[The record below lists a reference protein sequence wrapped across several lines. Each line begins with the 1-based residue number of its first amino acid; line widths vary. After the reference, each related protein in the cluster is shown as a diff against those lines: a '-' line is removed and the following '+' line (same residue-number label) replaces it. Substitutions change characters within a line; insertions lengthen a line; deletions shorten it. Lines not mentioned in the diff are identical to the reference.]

1 MALFDNVTFTHYHD
15 DLGRTKVPDA
25 ATFNEYKLDVT
36 LWVKSLIDDKL
47 IAEREPGGI
56 DDACCLMIESDYISA
71 QTEAGG
77 GNAAGAYSSE
87 SIGGYS
93 YSKSTR
99 AAEIAAEKNAKSAN
113 EMRYTWLERYC
124 YVLNGR
130 R

>member
-25 ATFNEYKLDVT
+25 ATFNEYKLDVV
-36 LWVKSLIDDKL
+36 LWVQSLVDDKL
-47 IAEREPGGI
+47 IQEKHDGGI
-56 DDACCLMIESDYISA
+56 DDACCLMIESDYESA

-77 GNAAGAYSSE
+77 GNAGGAYSSE
-87 SIGGYS
+87 TIGGYS
-93 YSKSTR
+93 YSKSTK
-99 AAEIAAEKNAKSAN
+99 AAEIAAEKNTKSAA
-113 EMRYTWLERYC
+113 EMRNVWLERYC